1 MIKVGDYVRWVN
13 QSGEIR
19 KTKEGDVIAIIPKLH
34 DAELAIP
41 RDSIGTNRQKFQA
54 INTMFDR
61 VVVAVRR
68 KSGIYDYCAPSVSW
82 VKAVD

>member
-1 MIKVGDYVRWVN
+1 MIKVGDYVRWTR
-13 QSGEIR
+13 QSGGNT

-34 DAELAIP
+34 DATLAIP
-41 RDSIGTNRQKFQA
+41 KDSINTNRQKFIAQ
-54 INTMFDR
+54 NTMYDR

-68 KSGIYDYCAPSVSW
+68 KSGVCDYYAPSVSW